1 MKKTLLLGVLL
12 LCALLAGAQTKVAP
26 KLVKGDKKTY
36 TTESI
41 TNVAGQKELK
51 MSSVGEISVID
62 QLADGYVLELVTKKV
77 ESNTEADLVGRLM
90 AVSEELTVNVPMR
103 VQTDKDGHV
112 LKMLNF
118 SEVQQKTQAAISKIV
133 DELIDQYPAAAMVSK
148 DKIVEQLKTAISE
161 KTLLSG
167 FNAGTNP
174 LVLNGKTISMGA
186 QEEYVN
192 ELGLKMKRMFFP
204 AADGTI
210 TATSTM
216 NTSKDDI
223 KQMIIQQVE
232 RLAPEQA
239 EMVKQNIDMLI
250 QSGAI
255 KFEITEKAVY
265 TLNADGWLKSIT
277 AESERNATGQKS
289 SQKTT
294 VTLQ

>member
-277 AESERNATGQKS
+277 VESERNTTDQKS

>member
-41 TNVAGQKELK
+41 INVAGQKELK

-250 QSGAI
+250 QSGAA

-277 AESERNATGQKS
+277 TESERNGMGQKS

>member
-36 TTESI
+36 TAESI
-41 TNVAGQKELK
+41 INVAGQKELK

-250 QSGAI
+250 QSGAA

-277 AESERNATGQKS
+277 AESERNAMGQKS

>member
-51 MSSVGEISVID
+51 MSSVSEISVID

-90 AVSEELTVNVPMR
+90 AVLEELTVNVPMR

-210 TATSTM
+210 TATSTI

-232 RLAPEQA
+232 RLAPEEA
-239 EMVKQNIDMLI
+239 EMVKQNINMLI

-277 AESERNATGQKS
+277 AESERNTTDQKS

>member
-41 TNVAGQKELK
+41 INVAGQKELK

>member
-41 TNVAGQKELK
+41 INVAGQKELK

-250 QSGAI
+250 QSGAA
-255 KFEITEKAVY
+255 KFEITEKSVY

-277 AESERNATGQKS
+277 TESERNGMGQKS

>member
-26 KLVKGDKKTY
+26 KGDKKTY

-41 TNVAGQKELK
+41 INVAGQKELK

-250 QSGAI
+250 QSGAA

-277 AESERNATGQKS
+277 TESERNGMGQKS

>member
-1 MKKTLLLGVLL
+1 M
-12 LCALLAGAQTKVAP
+12 
-26 KLVKGDKKTY
+26 KGDKKTY
-36 TTESI
+36 TAESI
-41 TNVAGQKELK
+41 INVAGQKELK

-148 DKIVEQLKTAISE
+148 DKIVEQLKNAISE

-167 FNAGTNP
+167 FNASTNP

-250 QSGAI
+250 QSGAA

-265 TLNADGWLKSIT
+265 TPQCRRMVEEHHDRVRKKRHGPEEFTEDNSDAAISPLHFFFIPTKQNSSSI
-277 AESERNATGQKS
+277 ALE
-289 SQKTT
+289 
-294 VTLQ
+294 LFY